1 MLSLNSCLIPI
12 HLPIFHMK
20 YINLMMIIPLLMT
33 KYFCALILDM
43 MLSDGVCPT
52 YLLPVVNVIETRQCP
67 HSVMKVV

>member
-1 MLSLNSCLIPI
+1 
-12 HLPIFHMK
+12 MK